1 MIPVRHGIVPKRF
14 ITVFTLILYTNN
26 WWVIAHRL
34 LPPVQLF
41 RTGNKKFCTTN
52 PQNDIFEP
60 LVGNVRALSENVW
73 IKWSKKLI

>member
-14 ITVFTLILYTNN
+14 ITVFTLTSYTNN

-41 RTGNKKFCTTN
+41 RTGNKKFCTTS
-52 PQNDIFEP
+52 
-60 LVGNVRALSENVW
+60 LVFKPAKRYCRAVSWQRSDPFRKCVD
-73 IKWSKKLI
+73 